1 MIALRGQR
9 FVGVSQADETRGE
22 RPSSAGRAV
31 RTKRV
36 NHAIKQEDR
45 AFSSNIGKTP
55 GAQVQ
60 QSSAPSDRMADFRH
74 RCVNANRIDSRSA

>member
-1 MIALRGQR
+1 MLTVAAGAPVTAQIAA
-9 FVGVSQADETRGE
+9 VA
-22 RPSSAGRAV
+22 PARAE
-31 RTKRV
+31 K
-36 NHAIKQEDR
+36 KK
-45 AFSSNIGKTP
+45 SCNIGKTP

>member
-1 MIALRGQR
+1 MFPG
-9 FVGVSQADETRGE
+9 
-22 RPSSAGRAV
+22 
-31 RTKRV
+31 
-36 NHAIKQEDR
+36 
-45 AFSSNIGKTP
+45 NIGKTP

>member
-1 MIALRGQR
+1 MIALGGQR

-36 NHAIKQEDR
+36 NHAIKQGDR
-45 AFSSNIGKTP
+45 AFSTCTQDIARNVRVRVKTL
-55 GAQVQ
+55 
-60 QSSAPSDRMADFRH
+60 
-74 RCVNANRIDSRSA
+74 